1 VVTALAVH
9 QVVQLQV
16 HPRPVQHNHNEVKN
30 IEQNEKGNYLT
41 METNEPVIQVLGEK
55 ESGDKKVHK
64 VRIK

>member
-1 VVTALAVH
+1 
-9 QVVQLQV
+9 
-16 HPRPVQHNHNEVKN
+16 
-30 IEQNEKGNYLT
+30 